1 MTTIRQAAPSPPDVD
16 GDPIL
21 SLSDLSVSVRTN
33 SGVHKALDQVSLE
46 VKSGQAMGVVGESG
60 SGKTLTLRAI
70 MGLLPENIRVTGGKI
85 LFKGED
91 LLADE
96 GKRLRA
102 VRGTGISMVFQEP
115 AVALNPVMRVG
126 AQIVDSAAQHRGL
139 NKKEAREYAIHL
151 MNLMGIP
158 DAAHRVDAYPFEL
171 SGGLR
176 QRVMIAASVACE
188 PSLILC
194 DEPTT
199 ALDVTIQAQ
208 VLGMF
213 AHLRDEMDA
222 GLLYVTHDMAV
233 VAQLCDDV
241 TVLYSGRVMEQGPMR
256 AVFDEPAHP
265 YTAALLRST
274 PHIDGPVQRLESI
287 PGTAPSLAS
296 RPAGCPFAPRCPHVA
311 DECRTG
317 TIPVRAAGGRRFACL
332 NPVSTPSQGGPK
344 EHTEETHDV

>member
-1 MTTIRQAAPSPPDVD
+1 VTVTREAVATGADRE
-16 GDPIL
+16 PIL
-21 SLSDLSVSVRTN
+21 AVRDLSVSVRTRH
-33 SGVHKALDQVSLE
+33 GVHQVLDQVSLE
-46 VKSGQAMGVVGESG
+46 VMAGQAVGVVGESG
-60 SGKTLTLRAI
+60 SGKSLTLRAI
-70 MGLLPENIRVTGGKI
+70 MGLLPENVRVTGGRI

-91 LLADE
+91 LLADG
-96 GKRLRA
+96 GKRAQA

-126 AQIVDSAAQHRGL
+126 AQIVDGAVRHRGL
-139 NKKEAREYAIHL
+139 NRKQAREYAIHL
-151 MNLMGIP
+151 MDLVGIP
-158 DAAHRVDAYPFEL
+158 DAARRVDAYPFEF

-213 AHLRDEMDA
+213 ARLRDEMNA

-233 VAQLCDDV
+233 VAQLCDDI
-241 TVLYSGRVMEQGPMR
+241 TVLYSGQVMEQGPMR
-256 AVFDEPAHP
+256 ALFDAPAHP

-274 PHIDGPVQRLESI
+274 PRIDGPIQRLESI
-287 PGTAPSLAS
+287 PGTAPSLES
-296 RPAGCPFAPRCPHVA
+296 RPDGCPFAPRCPSVT
-311 DECRTG
+311 DDCRQG
-317 TIPVRAAGGRRFACL
+317 AVPLEPAAGGRRFACL
-332 NPVSTPSQGGPK
+332 NPVSTPSMNGAK
-344 EHTEETHDV
+344 DRAEEAHDV